1 MRTIALT
8 LFLLFPIGL
17 RAAWTFETIS
27 NASEGHMASRVMPL
41 SQEKTLVAYK
51 SGTAL
56 IAATSTGG
64 ALVPETLL
72 PVTIPSN
79 IYASVGT
86 RGAGLISLWNAGA
99 FWYAL
104 QLTPGAGNCG
114 PSSNWQC
121 GAVKMPDNTTGQ
133 LVDSIVGQADANL
146 NAHFFYRLRT
156 SNNVNNGV
164 FYVKRSAAGV
174 WTAPVKVT
182 LASMTGKGPVAIE
195 VTSDSSMGFL
205 AAGSGGATYVSRF
218 NGVFSDNNSLNT
230 LPVTGLT
237 SADMQKVL
245 GPSQFCVTKDPGEL
259 RLVKRSTINGL
270 WIGAPLI
277 TAPLETARPHCS
289 IQVRSAGD
297 PVVAYTS
304 TADVVRLWRDG
315 VWETVDASGVFSKPI
330 IDLTPANKLLILYR
344 GAGFLKFGREQ

>member
-1 MRTIALT
+1 MRTIALS

-41 SQEKTLVAYK
+41 SQERTLVAYK

-72 PVTIPSN
+72 PVAIPSN

-121 GAVKMPDNTTGQ
+121 GTVKIPNNTTGQ

-156 SNNVNNGV
+156 TNNVNNGV
-164 FYVKRSAAGV
+164 YYVKRSAAGV
-174 WTAPVKVT
+174 WTTPAKVNLLSLT
-182 LASMTGKGPVAIE
+182 DKSPIAIE
-195 VTSDSSMGFL
+195 VTTESSMGFL
-205 AAGSGGATYVSRF
+205 AFGSGAATHVRLN
-218 NGVFSDNNSLNT
+218 NGVYSDFLST
-230 LPVTGLT
+230 LPDSYLT
-237 SADMQKVL
+237 SADMQKAVV
-245 GPSQFCVTKDPGEL
+245 PSKFCSTKEPGEL
-259 RLVKRSTINGL
+259 HLISRSQNTGQWQGISS
-270 WIGAPLI
+270 IA
-277 TAPLETARPHCS
+277 APLETVRPHCS

-304 TADVVRLWRDG
+304 TADVVRLWRNG
-315 VWETVDASGVFSKPI
+315 VWETVDATGVFAKPV
-330 IDLTPANKLLILYR
+330 IDLTPANKLLILYQ

>member
-1 MRTIALT
+1 MRTIALS

-41 SQEKTLVAYK
+41 SEERTLIAYK
-51 SGTAL
+51 SGNSL
-56 IAATSTGG
+56 MAATSTGG

-72 PVTIPSN
+72 SVAIPSR

-121 GAVKMPDNTTGQ
+121 GTVKVPNNTTGQ

-156 SNNVNNGV
+156 TNNVNNGIY
-164 FYVKRSAAGV
+164 YVKRSAAGV
-174 WTAPVKVT
+174 WTTPVKII
-182 LASMTGKGPVAIE
+182 LATMTGKGPVAIE
-195 VTSDSSMGFL
+195 VASDSSMGFL
-205 AAGSGGATYVSRF
+205 AVGSGGATYVSRF
-218 NGVFSDNNSLNT
+218 NGVFSDNNNLNT

-237 SADMQKVL
+237 SADMQKAV
-245 GPSQFCVTKDPGEL
+245 GPYKFCSTKEPGEL
-259 RLVKRSTINGL
+259 HMLSRSQ
-270 WIGAPLI
+270 I
-277 TAPLETARPHCS
+277 TGQWLGIISVPAPLETARPHCS
-289 IQVRSAGD
+289 IQVNSAGY

-304 TADVVRLWRDG
+304 TADVVRLWRNG
-315 VWETVDASGVFSKPI
+315 VWETVDASSVFSKPI
-330 IDLTPANKLLILYR
+330 IDLTPADKLLILYQ

>member
-8 LFLLFPIGL
+8 LFLLFPVGL

-121 GAVKMPDNTTGQ
+121 GTVKMPNNTTGQ
-133 LVDSIVGQADANL
+133 LIDSIVGQADANL

-174 WTAPVKVT
+174 WTTPAKVNLLS
-182 LASMTGKGPVAIE
+182 LADKSPIAIA

-205 AAGSGGATYVSRF
+205 AFGSGSATHVRRN
-218 NGVFSDNNSLNT
+218 NGVYNDVGST
-230 LPVTGLT
+230 LPASSLT
-237 SADMQKVL
+237 SVDMEKTV
-245 GPSQFCVTKDPGEL
+245 GPSKFCFTKDPGEL
-259 RLVKRSTINGL
+259 HLISRSQNTGQWLGINS
-270 WIGAPLI
+270 IA
-277 TAPLETARPHCS
+277 APLETVRPHCS

-304 TADVVRLWRDG
+304 TADVVRLWKNG
-315 VWETVDASGVFSKPI
+315 VWETVDATGVFAKPI
-330 IDLTPANKLLILYR
+330 IDLTPANKLLILYQ

>member
-27 NASEGHMASRVMPL
+27 NASEGHMASRVIPL
-41 SQEKTLVAYK
+41 SPERTLVAYK

-121 GAVKMPDNTTGQ
+121 GTVKMPDNTTGQ
-133 LVDSIVGQADANL
+133 IVDTIVGQADALL
-146 NAHFFYRLRT
+146 NAHFVYRLRT
-156 SNNVNNGV
+156 LNNINNGI
-164 FYVKRSAAGV
+164 FYVRRSAAGV
-174 WTAPVKVT
+174 WTTPVKIT
-182 LASMTGKGPVAIE
+182 LATMTGKGPVAIE

-205 AAGSGGATYVSRF
+205 AVGSGGATYVSRF
-218 NGVFSDNNSLNT
+218 NGVFSDNNGLNT
-230 LPVTGLT
+230 LPVTGLA

-245 GPSQFCVTKDPGEL
+245 GPSQFCFTKDPGEL
-259 RLVKRSTINGL
+259 RLVTRNTNTGQWQGISSI
-270 WIGAPLI
+270 A
-277 TAPLETARPHCS
+277 APLETVRPHCS

-304 TADVVRLWRDG
+304 IADVVRLWKNG
-315 VWETVDASGVFSKPI
+315 VWETVDATGVFTKPI
-330 IDLTPANKLLILYR
+330 IDLTPTNKLLILYQ